1 MTVKNGDDVLA
12 TNYTTRS
19 IAKNYVKA
27 YTHSNSSATVDGSS
41 YFQNMYVFFT
51 APESGKVTL
60 TLSKEAGKGDSY
72 FDDVRVVENDSHNI
86 TTNDK
91 GEVVRFEQDFETN
104 VQGIYP
110 FVVGGIE
117 GVEDNRIHLSER
129 HDKYT
134 QAGMGV
140 KLMDDVL
147 DGDWS
152 VRINGL
158 TQRSKLAYQ
167 TIPQNF
173 RFEPGAYITSKLC

>member
-1 MTVKNGDDVLA
+1 MTIKNGDDVLA

-86 TTNDK
+86 TTNKK
-91 GEVVRFEQDFETN
+91 GEVVDLSRISRQMYREF
-104 VQGIYP
+104 
-110 FVVGGIE
+110 
-117 GVEDNRIHLSER
+117 IHLLLVESKVLKITEFIYLKDMTSIR
-129 HDKYT
+129 R
-134 QAGMGV
+134 
-140 KLMDDVL
+140 L
-147 DGDWS
+147 DGM
-152 VRINGL
+152 
-158 TQRSKLAYQ
+158 
-167 TIPQNF
+167 
-173 RFEPGAYITSKLC
+173 